1 VAGRSVRPSITRVI
15 ERLTEW
21 NELPKGF
28 GKLVE
33 KLVEELFEKLYE

>member
-1 VAGRSVRPSITRVI
+1 
-15 ERLTEW
+15 LTEW